1 MRQMGLAPPPETRIV
16 VVNPDRHTPYS
27 GMLPGFVSGHYAFG
41 DCHIDL
47 DRLCHGARVHFRR
60 AAALAIDPQ
69 RNTVALD
76 DGASLPYDV
85 LSINIGSTPPVD
97 GVPGALEHA
106 TRVKPVSGFLRV
118 WDKILDEAAR
128 AGRAPRIAVVGGGAG
143 GVELALALHYKLARC
158 CPSAP
163 ARVCV
168 LTDTATILSGH
179 ARRVGG
185 IVGRVLAERG
195 IAVHA
200 HSKVV
205 RIEPGRL
212 HTGNGAV
219 VAADHFIWATGAGAP
234 SWIAESGIHTD
245 GNGFIAVNAFLQSI
259 SHPGIFAAGDIASV
273 AGHRIPKSGVYAVR
287 QGPPLATNLRRALG
301 SAPFVSYVPQRT
313 TLALVSTGNK
323 YAVAS
328 YGRIAFEGAWVWHW
342 KDRIDRRFMR
352 QYHAASRINSGGDTR
367 T

>member
-1 MRQMGLAPPPETRIV
+1 MGLAPPPETQIV
-16 VVNPDRHTPYS
+16 VVSPDRHTPYS

-47 DRLCHGARVHFRR
+47 DHLCAATRVRFRC

-69 RNTVALD
+69 RNIVVLD
-76 DGASLPYDV
+76 DGASLRYDV
-85 LSINIGSTPPVD
+85 LSIDIGSTPSVD

-118 WDKILDEAAR
+118 WDEILDEAAR

-143 GVELALALHYKLARC
+143 GVELALALHYRLARC

-163 ARVCV
+163 ARVHV

-179 ARRVGG
+179 APRVVE
-185 IVGRVLAERG
+185 IVGRILAQRS

-200 HSKVV
+200 HSRVV
-205 RIEPGRL
+205 RIEPGQL

-234 SWIAESGIHTD
+234 SWIAASGIQI
-245 GNGFIAVNAFLQSI
+245 GGGGFIAVNAFLQSV
-259 SHPGIFAAGDIASV
+259 SHPGIFAAGDIASM
-273 AGHRIPKSGVYAVR
+273 GGQRIPKSGVYAVR
-287 QGPPLATNLRRALG
+287 QGPPLAMNLRRALG
-301 SAPFVSYVPQRT
+301 AEPFVPYVPQRT
-313 TLALVSTGNK
+313 TLALISTGNQ

-328 YGRIAFEGAWVWHW
+328 YGRIALEGAWVWRW
-342 KDRIDRRFMR
+342 KDYIDRRFMR
-352 QYHAASRINSGGDTR
+352 RYAV
-367 T
+367 